1 MNCPFT
7 HTSCDKEC
15 GILDGLSGCLFRV
28 ALNLYTGGFH
38 PEIDI
43 TNDVLSIV
51 ERKPNAKSTRKKVK
65 SPSKEKRV
73 RKATD

>member
-15 GILDGLSGCLFRV
+15 EIYSDGCTFKGVIVQV
-28 ALNLYTGGFH
+28 ATLLNSTFFGTTTGLY
-38 PEIDI
+38 E
-43 TNDVLSIV
+43 VK
-51 ERKPNAKSTRKKVK
+51 EKPNAKSTRKKAK

-73 RKATD
+73 RKAKD

>member
-15 GILDGLSGCLFRV
+15 VLFQKECLLLKV
-28 ALNLYTGGFH
+28 VK
-38 PEIDI
+38 D
-43 TNDVLSIV
+43 
-51 ERKPNAKSTRKKVK
+51 AKSTRSKAK

-73 RKATD
+73 RKAKD